1 MEGNISQQSE
11 NTQTPPRDLSNS
23 DLKSKL
29 PPVSV
34 MLLLLVL
41 VGTAGFFLGKS
52 FSQPKTSPP
61 PISQISQT
69 PTTGIPNPTP
79 TPDPTANWKTY
90 VNTKYGLKF
99 KYPEERYLIE
109 EDSEWLLSKES
120 KIEMPKTFEE
130 FFGYPPPKF
139 LFALK
144 MINKK
149 SPQDL
154 SPLRIWGFS
163 NEENKNIDEW
173 YEKYRYYPFNWGKA
187 ITSIIEENRPKKE
200 IVIGKKTGKFAYLEE
215 MGKIKYIY
223 LPLNKEMLLIRARV
237 NFNEPKNQEIPDITS
252 EIISTLEFLEDSG
265 SGRIYCKEPRPDGC
279 TMECLQNPPY
289 ICGSNEKSY
298 CTTCQ
303 ACSDREVEWYVI
315 QDKPCREK

>member
-1 MEGNISQQSE
+1 VGENISQSQSE
-11 NTQTPPRDLSNS
+11 ISQTSPPTLSTS
-23 DLKSKL
+23 SWKSKL
-29 PPVSV
+29 FLVSAA
-34 MLLLLVL
+34 LLLIVL
-41 VGTAGFFLGKS
+41 AGTIGFLLGKS
-52 FSQPKTSPP
+52 LDKPKTSFS
-61 PISQISQT
+61 PISQVS
-69 PTTGIPNPTP
+69 PSPSSENPTP
-79 TPDPTANWKTY
+79 TLDPTANWKTY

-109 EDSEWLLSKES
+109 EDNEWLLSKES

-173 YEKYRYYPFNWGKA
+173 YEKYWYYPFNWGKA

-223 LPLNKEMLLIRARV
+223 LPLNKEMLLIRAMV
-237 NFNEPKNQEIPDITS
+237 NFNEPKNQEIPDMTS
-252 EIISTLEFLEDSG
+252 EIISTLEFLEDGG

-298 CTTCQ
+298 CTICQ